1 MSLLVSVAL
10 PLAVLAFGVAVLYL
24 AMSALLRPRRP
35 VVVVFRPAREPSIA
49 IPYVTEVRER

>member
-10 PLAVLAFGVAVLYL
+10 PLAVLALGATLLYL
-24 AMSALLRPRRP
+24 SVRAVFRPARP